1 MKKFMKEILQY
12 SHDTNLEIISKFND
26 GDLHY
31 VIAESSKKL
40 ISHIL
45 NSHTLWNNRITNG
58 EVIDVWKVWEPE
70 KLKEIEE
77 RNYQVALEILDER
90 ELDENISFSDTKNES
105 HQNSIN
111 DILFHVVNRATYYR
125 GQIAAEFREKKIEP
139 VSTDFVS
146 YKRKA

>member
-1 MKKFMKEILQY
+1 MKEILQY
-12 SHDTNLEIISKFND
+12 SHETNLEIISKFND

-31 VIAESSKKL
+31 VITESSKKL

-45 NSHTLWNNRITNG
+45 NSQTIWNNRINGG

-77 RNYQVALEILDER
+77 RNYQIALKILEER
-90 ELDENISFSDTKNES
+90 ELDEIISFSDTKNKS
-105 HQNSIN
+105 QQNSIS
-111 DILFHVVNRATYYR
+111 DIIFHVVNRATYYR

-139 VSTDFVS
+139 VSGDFVN

>member
-1 MKKFMKEILQY
+1 MKEILQY
-12 SHDTNLEIISKFND
+12 SHETNLEIISKFND

-45 NSHTLWNNRITNG
+45 NSQTLWNNKING
-58 EVIDVWKVWEPE
+58 GGVIDVWKVWDPE

-77 RNYQVALEILDER
+77 HNYKIALKILEER
-90 ELDENISFSDTKNES
+90 ELDEIISFSNTKNES
-105 HQNSIN
+105 HQNSIS
-111 DILFHVVNRATYYR
+111 DIIFHVVNRATYYR

-139 VSTDFVS
+139 VSGDFVN

>member
-1 MKKFMKEILQY
+1 MKEILQY
-12 SHDTNLEIISKFND
+12 SHETNLEIISKFND

-45 NSHTLWNNRITNG
+45 NLQTSWNNRISEG

-77 RNYQVALEILDER
+77 RNYQTAIEILDEK
-90 ELDENISFSDTKNES
+90 ELEENISFSDSKNES
-105 HQNSIN
+105 HQNSIS
-111 DILFHVVNRATYYR
+111 DIIFHVVNRATYYR
-125 GQIAAEFREKKIEP
+125 GQLAAEFREKKIES
-139 VSTDFVS
+139 VSADFVS

>member
-1 MKKFMKEILQY
+1 MKEILQY
-12 SHDTNLEIISKFND
+12 SHETNLEIISKFND

-45 NSHTLWNNRITNG
+45 NSQTLWNNKING
-58 EVIDVWKVWEPE
+58 GGVIDVWKVWDPE

-77 RNYQVALEILDER
+77 HNYKIALKILEER
-90 ELDENISFSDTKNES
+90 ELDEIISFSNTKNES
-105 HQNSIN
+105 HQNSISY
-111 DILFHVVNRATYYR
+111 IIFHVVNRATYYR

-139 VSTDFVS
+139 VSGDFVN